1 MKCDIVVIGA
11 GPAGLWAAKTA
22 ADAGLD
28 VVVLEENNAVGLP
41 KHCSGWLLGCGD
53 FTERV
58 FAEIKDAVPHQKVNR
73 YKVID
78 ALSGQVK
85 EDIEDTGW
93 GGYLVRRELFD
104 REMGRIALLAGV
116 KLFLSIQVKELIRE
130 NGCVVGVKTASVSLP
145 EIRAKVTICA
155 DGVKSGA
162 LAGFAYKEIPNVP
175 GEEHYAG
182 VQIELVNVSD
192 VKPGEI
198 ETYESDDR
206 TLHGRAFYPHGW
218 GITLSAFASRKAYE
232 ELRARRDN
240 LLSRKLA
247 ASYPVYTGGYP
258 MRRKMGF
265 YYECIVKDG
274 VIFVGDACG
283 CSGIIHGMITG
294 YYAAQAAKKAVEENN
309 LKSIYEYETLLKNSD
324 IYRNPFCYHHI
335 NEHYGSYKTW
345 LERSREIRV

>member
-28 VVVLEENNAVGLP
+28 VVVVEENNAVGLP
-41 KHCSGWLLGCGD
+41 KHCSGWLLGCSD

-58 FAEIKDAVPHQKVNR
+58 FAEIKDAIPYQKVNR

-78 ALSGQVK
+78 AISGQVK

-104 REMGRIALLAGV
+104 RELGRIALMAGV
-116 KLFLSIQVKELIRE
+116 KLVLNHKVKELIRE
-130 NGCVVGVKTASVSLP
+130 DGCVVGVKTASVGLP

-155 DGVKSGA
+155 DGIKSGT
-162 LAGFAYKEIPNVP
+162 LAGFANKEIPNVSE
-175 GEEHYAG
+175 EEHYSG
-182 VQIELVNVSD
+182 VQFELVNVRD

-218 GITLSAFASRKAYE
+218 GITLSAFSSRKAYE
-232 ELRARRDN
+232 ELRLRRDN
-240 LLSRKLA
+240 LLSQKLA
-247 ASYPVYTGGYP
+247 SSYPVYMGGYP

-265 YYECIVKDG
+265 YYDCLVKDG

-294 YYAAQAAKKAVEENN
+294 VYAAKAAKNFIEQDNM
-309 LKSIYEYETLLKNSD
+309 KSIYEYETLVKNSD
-324 IYRNPFCYHHI
+324 IYRNPYGYHHI
-335 NEHYGSYKTW
+335 NENYGSYRIW
-345 LERSREIRV
+345 LERARDIKV